1 MSVRSIEARVNP
13 VYLTAKTAVCLMVQ
27 AGIPEA
33 DKIVHALAL
42 ENNTPLQNM
51 KDAETIL
58 GNALVVE
65 AKYRTMCRLIEASG
79 YQTKEILQKKG
90 FGVMDES

>member
-27 AGIPEA
+27 AGIPDA
-33 DKIVHALAL
+33 DKVVHALAL
-42 ENNTPLQNM
+42 ENNAPLQNM

-58 GNALVVE
+58 GNALVVS
-65 AKYRTMCRLIEASG
+65 YHVPFDRGFRVSNMCRFAMRLYA
-79 YQTKEILQKKG
+79 
-90 FGVMDES
+90 